1 MLLEQSCTLR
11 VRHGHRRSRAYACGA
26 GHSLRDWPQPAPRR
40 TAASCTPNYVIFC
53 FNSDFLV
60 AGPKVVNDDLKF
72 LTKEMGIFE
81 GRKERSDCLEKLY
94 KALLN
99 ISPTS
104 VSCERVFSIAGGLIP
119 PRRSL
124 LSDERFDELV
134 FLKGYFKN
142 FGGVDDF

>member
-1 MLLEQSCTLR
+1 MRVIEDVEDIEADNDENDFAADLR
-11 VRHGHRRSRAYACGA
+11 KNLAKE
-26 GHSLRDWPQPAPRR
+26 L
-40 TAASCTPNYVIFC
+40 
-53 FNSDFLV
+53 

-81 GRKERSDCLEKLY
+81 GRKEKSDCLQKLY
-94 KALLN
+94 NALLN

-124 LSDERFDELV
+124 LGDGRFDELV

-142 FGGVDDF
+142 FGGTDDF